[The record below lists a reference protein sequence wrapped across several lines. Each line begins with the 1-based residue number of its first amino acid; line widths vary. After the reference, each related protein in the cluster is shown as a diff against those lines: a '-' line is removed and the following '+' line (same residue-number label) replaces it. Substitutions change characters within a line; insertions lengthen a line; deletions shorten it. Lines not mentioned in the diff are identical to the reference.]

1 MGSGEKHKSGWRVT
15 GAAIALV
22 LVTIAAGKSVRPK
35 PAADPGEP
43 VKTTYFQG
51 TTVAFTPESLP
62 GTRQARVGP
71 WLFGTRVGDRKPRD
85 KRLNAYLVSP
95 GEQHHSESA
104 PEFDHNL
111 VINVLPAEGV
121 TREFDVFFAIVLDP
135 HLREDIRDER
145 TLLFAAQERFIP
157 GDLYEVEDAPG
168 EPFLRNLLHVD
179 SLEGLRQYRD
189 HEGSLPRLVVVPAGF
204 AIRATA
210 QATP

>member
-1 MGSGEKHKSGWRVT
+1 M
-15 GAAIALV
+15 AAAAAVAL
-22 LVTIAAGKSVRPK
+22 TWATMAAGKSARPK
-35 PAADPGEP
+35 APPPDPGERINNA
-43 VKTTYFQG
+43 YFQG
-51 TTVAFTPESLP
+51 SMVAFAPETLARA
-62 GTRQARVGP
+62 RQARVGP

-85 KRLNAYLVSP
+85 QRLNVYLVSP
-95 GEQHHSESA
+95 GEQHHSDAA

-121 TREFDVFFAIVLDP
+121 TREFDVFYAIVLDP

-168 EPFLRNLLHVD
+168 AAFLRNLLHVD
-179 SLEGLRQYRD
+179 SLDGLKQYRD

-210 QATP
+210 QAVP

>member
-1 MGSGEKHKSGWRVT
+1 M
-15 GAAIALV
+15 AAAVALASAF
-22 LVTIAAGKSVRPK
+22 AAGKSARPK
-35 PAADPGEP
+35 PPAGPGAS
-43 VKTTYFQG
+43 VNSAYFQG

-62 GTRQARVGP
+62 GTRQARMGP
-71 WLFGTRVGDRKPRD
+71 WLLGSRVTDPKPRD
-85 KRLNAYLVSP
+85 KRLNVYLVSP
-95 GEQHHSESA
+95 GEQHRFPAEL
-104 PEFDHNL
+104 EFDHNL

-121 TREFDVFFAIVLDP
+121 TREFDVFYAVVLDP

-157 GDLYEVEDAPG
+157 GDLYEIEDAPG
-168 EPFLRNLLHVD
+168 EAFLRNLLHME
-179 SLEGLRQYRD
+179 SLAGLKQYRD

>member
-1 MGSGEKHKSGWRVT
+1 MF
-15 GAAIALV
+15 ALA
-22 LVTIAAGKSVRPK
+22 LATMAAGKSARPRA
-35 PAADPGEP
+35 PAPDPGERINNA
-43 VKTTYFQG
+43 YFHG
-51 TTVAFTPESLP
+51 TMVAFAPEAVP

-71 WLFGTRVGDRKPRD
+71 WLLGMRVGDRKPRD
-85 KRLNAYLVSP
+85 ERLNVYLVSP
-95 GEQHHSESA
+95 GQQHHWEGA

-121 TREFDVFFAIVLDP
+121 TREFDVFYAIVLDP

-168 EPFLRNLLHVD
+168 APFLRNLLHVD
-179 SLEGLRQYRD
+179 SLDELKQYRD
-189 HEGSLPRLVVVPAGF
+189 REGSLPRLVVVPAGF

-210 QATP
+210 QEVP